1 VIAPGGM
8 LVIMSYH
15 SLEDRLV
22 KNWMRSG
29 DLGGVE
35 TKDLYGNRTRPFN
48 PTSNKPIQPT
58 DEEIAINP
66 RARSARLRTAE
77 RT

>member
-1 VIAPGGM
+1 M

-48 PTSNKPIQPT
+48 PTSNKAIQPS
-58 DEEIAINP
+58 EEETAINP

>member
-1 VIAPGGM
+1 M

-35 TKDLYGNRTRPFN
+35 TEGP
-48 PTSNKPIQPT
+48 
-58 DEEIAINP
+58 
-66 RARSARLRTAE
+66 LR
-77 RT
+77 